1 MNENTEEIRL
11 DLLIKQAVYGL
22 TEAEQEQLDD
32 LDIQHLNKPD
42 ESFAQ
47 TAAAIAL
54 VGVDQKDAM
63 PAALRSK
70 ILADAYELYDAREK
84 PKNAEYEVENNS
96 ALFTP
101 AAAARRPFWDWFGWA
116 VAAAAVIVLGINLYT
131 TRLKPNEIVK
141 VQTPTPSPEQVLK
154 PEQMRE
160 QLIASASDLMRVN
173 VGAGNMKDMQ
183 PSGDVVWSNAKQ
195 TGYLRL
201 TGLPKND
208 PGKQT
213 YQLWIVAE
221 NQDPKTPVDG
231 GVFNVNS
238 DGEVVIPIDPKV
250 KALNPKAFAVT
261 IEKPGGV
268 PVSKQEKVAALGK
281 VETPKAPQA

>member
-1 MNENTEEIRL
+1 MNENTEEMRL

-22 TEAEQEQLDD
+22 TDAEQEQLDD
-32 LDIQHLNKPD
+32 LEIQDKNAPD
-42 ESFAQ
+42 ESVAQ

-54 VGVDQKDAM
+54 VGVDQTDTM
-63 PAALRSK
+63 PEGLRSK
-70 ILADAYELYDAREK
+70 ILADAYEVFDAKKK
-84 PKNAEYEVENNS
+84 PKKDANIAETGEVVY
-96 ALFTP
+96 TP
-101 AAAARRPFWDWFGWA
+101 SAARRPFWDRLGWA

-131 TRLKPNEIVK
+131 TRLKPNELVK
-141 VQTPTPSPEQVLK
+141 APTPTPSPEQALK

-160 QLIASASDLMRVN
+160 RLIASAPDMMRVS
-173 VGAGNMKDMQ
+173 VGAGNMKNMQ
-183 PSGDVVWSNAKQ
+183 PSGDIVWSDAKQ

-208 PGKQT
+208 PDKQT

-231 GVFNVNS
+231 GVFDVNS
-238 DGEVVIPIDPKV
+238 DGEVVIPINPKV
-250 KALNPKAFAVT
+250 KAMNPKAFAIT

-268 PVSKQEKVAALGK
+268 VVSKQEKVDAIGK
-281 VETPKAPQA
+281 LET

>member
-1 MNENTEEIRL
+1 MNEKVEEIRL

-22 TEAEQEQLDD
+22 TEAEQEQLDRLENQD
-32 LDIQHLNKPD
+32 KNAHDG
-42 ESFAQ
+42 SFAQ

-63 PAALRSK
+63 PAELRSK
-70 ILADAYELYDAREK
+70 ILADAYELFDAKEE
-84 PKNAEYEVENNS
+84 PKNANVDVE
-96 ALFTP
+96 AVGDGYTP
-101 AAAARRPFWDWFGWA
+101 AAARRPFWEWFGWA
-116 VAAAAVIVLGINLYT
+116 VAAAAVIVLAINIYT
-131 TRLKPNEIVK
+131 TRLKPDDLAK
-141 VQTPTPSPEQVLK
+141 APTPTPSPEQVIK

-160 QLIASASDLMRVN
+160 QLIASAPDMMRVN
-173 VGAGNMKDMQ
+173 IGAGNMKNVQ
-183 PSGDVVWSNAKQ
+183 PSGDVVWSDAKQ
-195 TGYLRL
+195 TGYLRV

-231 GVFNVNS
+231 GIFDVNS
-238 DGEVVIPIDPKV
+238 DGEVIILINPKV
-250 KALNPKAFAVT
+250 KALNPKVFAIT

-268 PVSKQEKVAALGK
+268 VVSKQEKVAAVGK
-281 VETPKAPQA
+281 FET

>member
-1 MNENTEEIRL
+1 MNENTEEVRI

-22 TEAEQEQLDD
+22 TEAEQKQLDD
-32 LDIQHLNKPD
+32 LEIHDRQTSD
-42 ESFAQ
+42 ETFAQ

-54 VGVDQKDAM
+54 VGVDQKEDM
-63 PAALRSK
+63 PRVLRSK
-70 ILADAYELYDAREK
+70 ILADAYEVFDARAQ
-84 PKNAEYEVENNS
+84 PKTEVSVSGSES
-96 ALFTP
+96 VVYAPP
-101 AAAARRPFWDWFGWA
+101 AVRRPFWDWLGWA
-116 VAAAAVIVLGINLYT
+116 VAAAACVVLAINIWF
-131 TRLKPNEIVK
+131 TRSRPEPQVGFT
-141 VQTPTPSPEQVLK
+141 TPTPEKRLG

-160 QLIASASDLMRVN
+160 QLIASAPDLMRVS
-173 VGAGNMKDMQ
+173 VGAGNMRDMQ

-231 GVFNVNS
+231 GMFDVNS

-268 PVSKQEKVAALGK
+268 VVSTQEKVAALGK

>member
-1 MNENTEEIRL
+1 MNDNTEEIRT

-22 TEAEQEQLDD
+22 TEAEQQQLDD
-32 LDIQHLNKPD
+32 LEIQNRNAPD

-54 VGVDQKDAM
+54 LSVDQKDTM
-63 PAALRSK
+63 PEELRSK
-70 ILADAYELYDAREK
+70 ILADAYELFDAKEK
-84 PKNAEYEVENNS
+84 PKNVGDTLEPERAVYDQ
-96 ALFTP
+96 P
-101 AAAARRPFWDWFGWA
+101 AMRRPFWDWLGWA
-116 VAAAAVIVLGINLYT
+116 VAATAVIVLGINLYT
-131 TRLKPNEIVK
+131 TGLRPNELAK
-141 VQTPTPSPEQVLK
+141 APTPTPSPEQVVK

-160 QLIASASDLMRVN
+160 QLIASAPDMMRVS
-173 VGAGNMKDMQ
+173 VGAGNMKNMH
-183 PSGDVVWSNAKQ
+183 PSGDIVWSDAKQ

-208 PGKQT
+208 PDKQT

-231 GVFNVNS
+231 GIFDVNS
-238 DGEVVIPIDPKV
+238 DGEVIIPITPKV
-250 KALNPKAFAVT
+250 KALNPKAFAIT

-268 PVSKQEKVAALGK
+268 VVSKQEKIAAVGK
-281 VETPKAPQA
+281 LET

>member
-42 ESFAQ
+42 GTFAQ

-54 VGVDQKDAM
+54 LDVDRKEAM
-63 PAALRSK
+63 REALRSK
-70 ILADAYELYDAREK
+70 ILSDAYVLFDAKEQ
-84 PKNAEYEVENNS
+84 PENAGNAAEPESVVHT
-96 ALFTP
+96 LP
-101 AAAARRPFWDWFGWA
+101 AVRRPFWDWLGWA

-131 TRLKPNEIVK
+131 TRLKPNEIVR
-141 VQTPTPSPEQVLK
+141 VPTPTPSPEEVLR

-160 QLIASASDLMRVN
+160 QLIASAPDMVHIS
-173 VGAGNMKDMQ
+173 VGAGTVKDIE
-183 PSGDVVWSNAKQ
+183 PAGDIVWSDAKQ
-195 TGYLRL
+195 KGYLRL

-231 GVFNVNS
+231 GIFDINS
-238 DGEVVIPIDPKV
+238 DGEVIIPINPKV
-250 KALNPKAFAVT
+250 KALNPKVFAIT

-268 PVSKQEKVAALGK
+268 VVSKQEKVAALGK
-281 VETPKAPQA
+281 VETPRAPQA